1 MSRRYG
7 RLQLGLAALGRIN
20 ANSKVPPNTRVC
32 GLPWGVFA
40 ITLDQRVVYWLPW
53 GVFAITL
60 DQRVVYWGRGTRE
73 LLGYA
78 PSAVVGCTWYVQARM
93 ALRCRVF

>member
-40 ITLDQRVVYWLPW
+40 ITLDQR
-53 GVFAITL
+53 I
-60 DQRVVYWGRGTRE
+60 VYWGRGTRE

-78 PSAVVGCTWYVQARM
+78 PSAVVECTWYVQARM